1 MEAGP
6 VAAQQTPVSW
16 RAGGRLQGGH
26 RPPPMP
32 DPVIS
37 TAPVSAVALRR
48 FALAL
53 AISLV
58 AGAFCAWV
66 RTPLPWLIGPL
77 FACAIAS
84 ANGLPVGGLLAAR
97 SAGHWVIGTAL
108 GLFFTPDVLVRLVH
122 NLGLLVLAQAWAI
135 GVGLALAWAL
145 RRHAGLDPATAF
157 FAGAIGGASEMAIQG
172 ERNGARVDLIAA
184 VHSMRILLVVTV
196 MPFAFQWLGVHGSD
210 PSQRLALE
218 VQWWPGMPLLVAATL
233 AGVLL
238 VRRLGAPTPWLIGA
252 LLAAVGLSGS
262 GLVLSAL
269 PAWLI
274 SLGQVLIGISL
285 GTRFAPGFFERAPR
299 ALAVVGVATLLAIG
313 ASAAFAWLLA
323 AGSGVPWATLALATS
338 PGGIAEMAL
347 TAKLLELGVPMVTL
361 FHLVRVLA
369 LVLFG
374 GMLYRALARRLGW
387 PLGRPA

>member
-1 MEAGP
+1 MSRPASP
-6 VAAQQTPVSW
+6 VA
-16 RAGGRLQGGH
+16 
-26 RPPPMP
+26 PP
-32 DPVIS
+32 
-37 TAPVSAVALRR
+37 SADALRR

-53 AISLV
+53 VIGLL
-58 AGAFCAWV
+58 AGAFCAWI

-84 ANGLPVGGLLAAR
+84 ANGLPVGSLMAAR

-108 GLFFTPDVLVRLVH
+108 GLFFTPEVMARLVH
-122 NLGLLVLAQAWAI
+122 HLGLLVMAQTWAI

-145 RRHAGLDPATAF
+145 RRHARLDPATAF

-184 VHSMRILLVVTV
+184 VHSLRILLVVSV

-210 PSQRLALE
+210 PSQRLAVA

-233 AGVLL
+233 AGALL
-238 VRRLGAPTPWLIGA
+238 LRRLGAPTPWMIGA
-252 LLAAVGLSGS
+252 LLAAVALSAS

-269 PAWLI
+269 PGWLV

-299 ALAVVGVATLLAIG
+299 ALAVTGVATLLAIG
-313 ASAAFAWLLA
+313 ASAGFAGLLA
-323 AGSGVPWATLALATS
+323 AVSGVPWATLALATS

-347 TAKLLELGVPMVTL
+347 TAKLLELGVPLVTL
-361 FHLVRVLA
+361 VHLVRVLA

-374 GMLYRALARRLGW
+374 GWLYRALARRLGW
-387 PLGRPA
+387 PLGRAA